1 MKRIPQLADGHQLRL
16 IEGAQ
21 AYFQHLVGAIDQAR
35 SQVQLETYIFDVQG
49 SGQEVAQ
56 ALERAAHRGVRV
68 WLVVDGV
75 GTGRLPEPWVRR
87 WAAAGVQ
94 WSVYSPLGTLGLLIP
109 SRWRR
114 LHRKLCVVDGQV
126 AFCGGINILD
136 DWYDPRHGQL
146 SHPRLDFA
154 VQVQGALVQQVQE
167 TMTQLW
173 WRLQTVRH
181 VRQHNFPEAFS
192 AFRAA
197 GLHMPW
203 THDENGTHTNPGR
216 SPQQWM
222 ARAGLLLRD
231 NVQHRKQIEKAY
243 LRAIGAAR
251 TEIVIANAYFLP
263 GRRLRRALVIAAQRG
278 VRVRLL
284 LQGRYDYFM
293 QYHAVRPVYGDLL
306 AAGIEIHEYTAS
318 FLHAKVAVVDP
329 QHERPWATVGSS
341 NLDPLSLLLA
351 REANVV
357 VADATFARQLAQ
369 RLDQVMASDCQKVEA
384 QAVLSRSWGQRIRD
398 RLAFGLMR
406 MALFL
411 SGHRY

>member
-1 MKRIPQLADGHQLRL
+1 MRHSPLLTDGHQLRL
-16 IEGAQ
+16 IEGGDD
-21 AYFQHLVGAIDQAR
+21 YFQRLIAAVDQAR
-35 SQVQLETYIFDVQG
+35 SQVQLETYIFDFH
-49 SGQEVAQ
+49 GQAQAVAE
-56 ALERAAHRGVRV
+56 ALERAAWRGVRV

-75 GTGRLPEPWVRR
+75 GTGALPEPWRTR
-87 WAAAGVQ
+87 LAQAGVECRI
-94 WSVYSPLGTLGLLIP
+94 YSPLGTLGLLFP

-114 LHRKLCVVDGQV
+114 LHRKLCVVDGLI

-136 DWYDPRHGQL
+136 DWYDPRHGAL
-146 SHPRLDFA
+146 AHPRLDFA
-154 VQVQGALVQQVQE
+154 VQAQGALVRQVQE

-173 WRLQTVRH
+173 WRLQAVRH

-192 AFRAA
+192 SFRAA
-197 GLHMPW
+197 GLHLPW
-203 THDENGTHTNPGR
+203 SHEGAGEG
-216 SPQQWM
+216 QLV

-231 NVQHRKQIEKAY
+231 NVLHRKQIEQAY
-243 LRAIGAAR
+243 LRAIGDAR
-251 TEIVIANAYFLP
+251 EEILIANAYFLP
-263 GRRLRRALVIAAQRG
+263 GRRLRRALVLAAQRG

-293 QYHAVRPVYGDLL
+293 QYHAVRPVYGQLL
-306 AAGIEIHEYTAS
+306 AAGVQIHEYTAS

-329 QHERPWATVGSS
+329 QRERPWATVGSS

-357 VADATFARQLAQ
+357 VVDRAFARKLHERLERVIAEHSEPVSQESILHRAWQQ
-369 RLDQVMASDCQKVEA
+369 R
-384 QAVLSRSWGQRIRD
+384 WRD

-406 MALFL
+406 LALLL